1 MIDFGELIRGQIPG
15 KDGHVLPPDLTSGAY
30 RLRDLA
36 DPAAGGLYEGK
47 LIVDKTNGHAAYGCM
62 ICCGPEEPYMEFDP
76 INLIIA
82 AYENQV
88 IQAPNSCGGGLQ
100 NVTGYFPT
108 WWTDNSSIATANN
121 AKITGVAVGSTTHRA
136 QSRPMYWGFREYAQ
150 SCPLSQPEPSAGVNV
165 CPSSAS
171 AAWTD
176 PLSLSL
182 LFPTLLTG
190 IGDVS
195 RVTVA
200 PGASNW
206 DGGIVTET
214 VSQNSNNCPS
224 GVSNACVGSSTF
236 IIGAGYQ
243 PSVCTAWSGA
253 NCTAHTNVGPLLV
266 ATHNQ
271 FFDQHT
277 MVSAQSVLSSGSC
290 TQTCSQQYYC
300 DQQQILGH
308 TFTYSFQ
315 ESTMSGRIV
324 TLVTLE

>member
-1 MIDFGELIRGQIPG
+1 
-15 KDGHVLPPDLTSGAY
+15 
-30 RLRDLA
+30 
-36 DPAAGGLYEGK
+36 
-47 LIVDKTNGHAAYGCM
+47 
-62 ICCGPEEPYMEFDP
+62 MEFEP
-76 INLIIA
+76 INLIIG

-88 IQAPNSCGGGLQ
+88 IQAANSCGGGLQ

-121 AKITGVAVGSTTHRA
+121 AKITGVAVGSTTHYA
-136 QSRPMYWGFREYAQ
+136 QSRPMYWGFRENGGG
-150 SCPLSQPEPSAGVNV
+150 SCPQTQPEPSAGTNV

-190 IGDVS
+190 IGNVS

-200 PGASNW
+200 PGTASW

-214 VSQNSNNCPS
+214 VSQSSNNCPS
-224 GVSNACVGSSTF
+224 GVPIACVGSSTF
-236 IIGAGYQ
+236 TIGAGYQ
-243 PSVCTAWSGA
+243 SNVCTAWNGA
-253 NCTAHTNVGPLLV
+253 NCTAHTNVGALLV
-266 ATHNQ
+266 GTHNE

-277 MVSAQSVLSSGSC
+277 AVSAQSFLSSGSC

-300 DQQQILGH
+300 EQQKILDN

-315 ESTMSGRIV
+315 ESTMSGRTV
-324 TLVTLE
+324 TLVTLQ